1 MLIFRSFLQ
10 ENEKNYRES
19 LIGVKLISDSL
30 IVAKTY
36 TVHFFRSQ

>member
-10 ENEKNYRES
+10 ENEKKYREP

-30 IVAKTY
+30 NNLAHVQLI
-36 TVHFFRSQ
+36 H